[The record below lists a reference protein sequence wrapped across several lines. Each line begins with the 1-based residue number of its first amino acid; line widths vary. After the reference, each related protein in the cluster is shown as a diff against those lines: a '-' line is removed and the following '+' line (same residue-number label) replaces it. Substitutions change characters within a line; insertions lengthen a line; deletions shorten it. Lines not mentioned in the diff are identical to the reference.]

1 MTIFGDE
8 HNTVYAQ
15 VGQNKTLLCK
25 ITSGIPNENLI
36 WRRHNEI
43 LAWGTGEVEYNFTA
57 KQSDN
62 LKELVC
68 EARQIDKPA
77 IYIIADP
84 RTHVHL
90 GENITLM
97 CIIENPVKLK
107 SIFWLKNGDILL
119 NASSIFQIVN
129 LEIDDTGMYICKATN
144 KIGNSSAVINIGL
157 IPEIQSTEARY
168 ETIEEMDIGDLQQPE
183 IPGIPTANSENLTIS
198 TDGYELECYRNSDLS
213 STEHSS
219 CNSNYQYCTNS
230 YESVHVADLFVNGDH
245 SYESVL
251 REKQYEGKKTLKKIK
266 SAPF

>member
-1 MTIFGDE
+1 MTLIIFAPVFCGIKIY
-8 HNTVYAQ
+8 NR
-15 VGQNKTLLCK
+15 CK
-25 ITSGIPNENLI
+25 STSIIIT
-36 WRRHNEI
+36 
-43 LAWGTGEVEYNFTA
+43 
-57 KQSDN
+57 QS
-62 LKELVC
+62 
-68 EARQIDKPA
+68 
-77 IYIIADP
+77 
-84 RTHVHL
+84 
-90 GENITLM
+90 
-97 CIIENPVKLK
+97 
-107 SIFWLKNGDILL
+107 
-119 NASSIFQIVN
+119 
-129 LEIDDTGMYICKATN
+129 
-144 KIGNSSAVINIGL
+144 
-157 IPEIQSTEARY
+157 EIQSTEARY